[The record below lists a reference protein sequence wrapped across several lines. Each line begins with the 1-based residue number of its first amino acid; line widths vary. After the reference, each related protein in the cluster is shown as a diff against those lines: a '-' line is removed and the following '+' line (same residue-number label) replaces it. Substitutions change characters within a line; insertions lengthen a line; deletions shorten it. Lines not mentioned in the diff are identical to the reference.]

1 MRAHRGTRVSCSAD
15 GQCPSTLTDEK
26 ERAGSVP
33 TASRAIQVI
42 EIEMIR
48 SLAEGSGKEAWPVA
62 AMHK

>member
-1 MRAHRGTRVSCSAD
+1 
-15 GQCPSTLTDEK
+15 
-26 ERAGSVP
+26 VP